1 MKKLI
6 LSVLVAGSLVATS
19 CKKAKE
25 AGDAAKEGAE
35 KTVEATKKVAD
46 ETSAAVKEGAEALK
60 EGAEKVAKTVE
71 SAISGVSIPEFKD
84 PKVGEYVAEYAN
96 YAKDYIDAKGD
107 VLKNTDLAKRSTE
120 LVTKGQKI
128 LQGLDAEETKKYTTV
143 MNSIMS
149 KMADAA
155 K

>member
-6 LSVLVAGSLVATS
+6 LSVLVAGSLMATS

-25 AGDAAKEGAE
+25 AGDAVKQGTEE
-35 KTVEATKKVAD
+35 TVEATKEATKDAVEA
-46 ETSAAVKEGAEALK
+46 TKKAATDV
-60 EGAEKVAKTVE
+60 VKTVE
-71 SAISGVSIPEFKD
+71 SAIEGVSIPEFKD
-84 PKVGEYVAEYAN
+84 PKVGEYVKEYAD
-96 YAKDYIDAKGD
+96 YAKDYIAAKGD
-107 VLKNTDLAKRSTE
+107 VVKNADLAKKATE
-120 LVTKGQKI
+120 LAAKGQEVLK
-128 LQGLDAEETKKYTTV
+128 GLDAEDTKKYSTV